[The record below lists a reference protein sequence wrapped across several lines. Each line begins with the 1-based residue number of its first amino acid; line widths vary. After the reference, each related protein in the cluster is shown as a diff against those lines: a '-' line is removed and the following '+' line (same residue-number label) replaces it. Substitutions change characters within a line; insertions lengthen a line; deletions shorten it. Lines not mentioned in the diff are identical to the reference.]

1 MVKLIK
7 FAFRRNLIYPLQ
19 LLLWNF
25 LRDIESALI
34 NYFYNVNGFSIYTS
48 LMFLGEF
55 LAGLIFYL
63 YLRYNKKGNRKGKNE
78 QLMNIKFIYNKENFA
93 KRMDIKV
100 FILILT
106 ISLSDFAQFTIFF
119 ALPKFMTISTSLE
132 QRLRGNFTINNA
144 LFFYY
149 ILKLPLY
156 KHQIFSLLLI
166 GACILII
173 IISEFFFQEFDIFL
187 SYAQFIY
194 ALLIMFFIQ
203 FGNAFIES
211 IEKYLYEY
219 YHLVPFYVLMYQG
232 LFGFILT
239 IIYYLIYSPFDEIS
253 HLYHKIATYKFVFL
267 IISFILFVI
276 LSGGKNLFRVVTTK
290 IFSPMTTTFLDY
302 ILNPFYII
310 YYFAVGSDF
319 VANGKRKYIYF
330 IFNLILALIT

>member
-156 KHQIFSLLLI
+156 KHHIFSLLLI
-166 GACILII
+166 GTCILII

-187 SYAQFIY
+187 SYTQFIY

-203 FGNAFIES
+203 SGYAF
-211 IEKYLYEY
+211 
-219 YHLVPFYVLMYQG
+219 
-232 LFGFILT
+232 
-239 IIYYLIYSPFDEIS
+239 
-253 HLYHKIATYKFVFL
+253 
-267 IISFILFVI
+267 
-276 LSGGKNLFRVVTTK
+276 
-290 IFSPMTTTFLDY
+290 
-302 ILNPFYII
+302 
-310 YYFAVGSDF
+310 
-319 VANGKRKYIYF
+319 
-330 IFNLILALIT
+330 